1 MWRPAEG
8 PEACITRTELDMVS
22 LITTSGDLEMATTTK
37 FETTIKALGDI
48 TKLKPEAAVKNI
60 EGWEEFLS
68 KHEVEGAKKLTTD
81 LDKLKKLLTA
91 EELDDT
97 KIKALMQKLGK
108 ETAELATHAKGAEAE
123 HVKKLGTALQEAL

>member
-1 MWRPAEG
+1 
-8 PEACITRTELDMVS
+8 
-22 LITTSGDLEMATTTK
+22 MATTTK

-48 TKLKPEAAVKNI
+48 TKLKPEAAIKNI
-60 EGWEEFLS
+60 EGWEEFLG

-81 LDKLKKLLTA
+81 LDKLKKLLA
-91 EELDDT
+91 ADELDDT

-108 ETAELATHAKGAEAE
+108 ETAALATHAKGAEAE